1 MPSRTRGLDCGD
13 PVTEIREG
21 GGKANMSNIESFA
34 AQTLYYLVRNKLAVL
49 GGVLVFLVFV
59 LSLFAPWIA
68 PYNPSR
74 IDIGNILIGPSAS
87 HPFGTDDLGRDVLSR
102 ILWGG
107 RISLEVGFVAVGIAT
122 IIGIILGSIAGY
134 YGGWIDSLIMRAV
147 DVMLSIPTIF
157 LILAVIAILEPSIFN
172 IMIVIGLTSWME
184 PARLIRAEFI
194 SLKERDFVLAARAIG
209 AADSRIIMKHV
220 LPNGLSPILV
230 SSTMGIGGAILIE
243 SALSFLGLGVQP
255 PTPSWGSLLSS
266 GKDNI
271 EIAWWLSAFPG
282 LAILMTVLG
291 YNLLGE
297 GIRDALDPR
306 QRE

>member
-1 MPSRTRGLDCGD
+1 MKNR
-13 PVTEIREG
+13 
-21 GGKANMSNIESFA
+21 
-34 AQTLYYLVRNKLAVL
+34 LAVI
-49 GGVLVFLVFV
+49 GGILVLLVFV
-59 LSLFAPWIA
+59 FSIFAPFVA
-68 PYNPSR
+68 PYNPSV
-74 IDIGNILIGPSAS
+74 IDIKNILVGPSFS
-87 HPFGTDDLGRDVLSR
+87 HPLGTDDLGRDVLSR
-102 ILWGG
+102 MLWGG

-122 IIGIILGSIAGY
+122 ILGVLLGSIAGY
-134 YGGWIDSLIMRAV
+134 YGGWVDSLIMRAV
-147 DVMLSIPTIF
+147 DIMLSIPTIF
-157 LILAVIAILEPSIFN
+157 LVLAVIAILEPSIIN

-194 SLKERDFVLAARAIG
+194 SLKEREFVIAARAIG
-209 AADSRIIMKHV
+209 ATDVRIIMKHV

-230 SSTMGIGGAILIE
+230 SATMGIGGAVLIE

-282 LAILMTVLG
+282 LAILITVLG

>member
-1 MPSRTRGLDCGD
+1 
-13 PVTEIREG
+13 
-21 GGKANMSNIESFA
+21 MSNIESFA

-230 SSTMGIGGAILIE
+230 SSNMGIGGAILIE

>member
-1 MPSRTRGLDCGD
+1 
-13 PVTEIREG
+13 
-21 GGKANMSNIESFA
+21 MSKIESFGLK
-34 AQTLYYLVRNKLAVL
+34 TLHSLTRNKLAVI
-49 GGVLVFLVFV
+49 GGILVMLVFILSIVAPLV
-59 LSLFAPWIA
+59 A
-68 PYNPSR
+68 PYNPVT
-74 IDIGNILIGPSAS
+74 IDIKNILVGPSLS
-87 HPFGTDDLGRDVLSR
+87 HILGTDELGRDVLSR
-102 ILWGG
+102 MLWGG
-107 RISLEVGFVAVGIAT
+107 IISLEVGFVAIGIAT
-122 IIGIILGSIAGY
+122 ILGVILGSIAGY
-134 YGGWIDSLIMRAV
+134 YGGWIDSIIMRGV
-147 DVMLSIPTIF
+147 DIMLSIPTIF
-157 LILAVIAILEPSIFN
+157 LVLAVIAILEPSIIN

-194 SLKERDFVLAARAIG
+194 SLKEREFVIAAHAMG
-209 AADSRIIMKHV
+209 ATDTRIIMKHV

-230 SSTMGIGGAILIE
+230 SATMGIGGAILIE

-282 LAILMTVLG
+282 LAILVTVLG

>member
-1 MPSRTRGLDCGD
+1 MNKT
-13 PVTEIREG
+13 
-21 GGKANMSNIESFA
+21 ESFS
-34 AQTLYYLVRNKLAVL
+34 AQTLYHLTRNRLAVI
-49 GGVLVFLVFV
+49 GGALVLLVFI
-59 LSLFAPWIA
+59 LSIFAPFIA
-68 PYNPSR
+68 PYNPST
-74 IDIGNILIGPSAS
+74 IDIKNILVGPSFS
-87 HPFGTDDLGRDVLSR
+87 HWLGTDDLGRDVLSR
-102 ILWGG
+102 MLWGG

-122 IIGIILGSIAGY
+122 IIGIILGSLAGF

-147 DVMLSIPTIF
+147 DIMLSIPTIF
-157 LILAVIAILEPSIFN
+157 LILAVIAILEPSIIN
-172 IMIVIGLTSWME
+172 IMIIIGLTSWME

-194 SLKERDFVLAARAIG
+194 TLKEREFVVAAHAIG
-209 AADSRIIMKHV
+209 ARDSRIIMKHV
-220 LPNGLSPILV
+220 LPNGISPILV
-230 SSTMGIGGAILIE
+230 SATMGIGGAILVE

-255 PTPSWGSLLSS
+255 PTPSWGSLLSA

-282 LAILMTVLG
+282 LAILITVLG

>member
-1 MPSRTRGLDCGD
+1 MNNT
-13 PVTEIREG
+13 
-21 GGKANMSNIESFA
+21 ESFI
-34 AQTLYYLVRNKLAVL
+34 AQTFYYLMRNKLAVT
-49 GGVLVFLVFV
+49 GGILVLLVFV
-59 LSLFAPWIA
+59 LSIFAPLVA
-68 PYNPSR
+68 PFNPST
-74 IDIGNILIGPSAS
+74 IDIKSILVGPSSA
-87 HPFGTDDLGRDVLSR
+87 HPLGTDDLGRDVLSR
-102 ILWGG
+102 MLWGG

-122 IIGIILGSIAGY
+122 IIGVFLGSLAGF
-134 YGGWIDSLIMRAV
+134 YGGWVDSMIMRSV

-157 LILAVIAILEPSIFN
+157 LVLAVIAILEPSIIN
-172 IMIVIGLTSWME
+172 IMVVIGLTSWME

-194 SLKERDFVLAARAIG
+194 SLKEREFVIAARAIG
-209 AADSRIIMKHV
+209 ANDSRIIVKHV
-220 LPNGLSPILV
+220 LPNGISPILV
-230 SSTMGIGGAILIE
+230 SATMGVGGAILIE

-282 LAILMTVLG
+282 LAILVTVLG

>member
-1 MPSRTRGLDCGD
+1 MDKG
-13 PVTEIREG
+13 
-21 GGKANMSNIESFA
+21 ESFTS
-34 AQTLYYLVRNKLAVL
+34 QTLHYLLKNKLAVV
-49 GGVLVFLVFV
+49 GGILVLTVFV
-59 LSLFAPWIA
+59 LSILAPLVA
-68 PYNPSR
+68 PYNPSK
-74 IDIGNILIGPSAS
+74 IDIKNILAGPNGS
-87 HPFGTDDLGRDVLSR
+87 HLLGTDDLGRDVLSR
-102 ILWGG
+102 MLWGG

-122 IIGIILGSIAGY
+122 IIGVILGSLAGY
-134 YGGWIDSLIMRAV
+134 YGGWVDSIVMRAV
-147 DVMLSIPTIF
+147 DIMLSIPTIF
-157 LILAVIAILEPSIFN
+157 LVLAVIAILEPSIIN

-194 SLKERDFVLAARAIG
+194 SLKEREFVLAAKAIG
-209 AADSRIIMKHV
+209 ATDRRIMTRHI

-230 SSTMGIGGAILIE
+230 SATMGIGGAILVE

-255 PTPSWGSLLSS
+255 PTPSWGSLLSA

-282 LAILMTVLG
+282 LAILVTVLG

-306 QRE
+306 QRD

>member
-1 MPSRTRGLDCGD
+1 MNKP
-13 PVTEIREG
+13 
-21 GGKANMSNIESFA
+21 ESYA
-34 AQTLYYLVRNKLAVL
+34 AQTVHYLLKNRLAVIGGMLVL
-49 GGVLVFLVFV
+49 GVFV
-59 LSLFAPWIA
+59 FSIFAPLIA
-68 PYNPSR
+68 PYNPSA
-74 IDIGNILIGPSAS
+74 IDIRNILIGPNFS
-87 HPFGTDDLGRDVLSR
+87 HPLGTDDLGRDVLSR
-102 ILWGG
+102 MLWGG

-122 IIGIILGSIAGY
+122 ILGVIMGSIAGF
-134 YGGWIDSLIMRAV
+134 YGGWIDSLIMRLV
-147 DVMLSIPTIF
+147 DIMLSIPTIF
-157 LILAVIAILEPSIFN
+157 LVLAVIAILEPSIIN

-194 SLKERDFVLAARAIG
+194 SLKEREFVVAAHALG
-209 AADSRIIMKHV
+209 ASDNRIIMRHV

-230 SSTMGIGGAILIE
+230 SATMGVGGAILIE

-282 LAILMTVLG
+282 LAILITVLG